1 MNKTGRPQKKSQVIN
16 EGDSEKQKVTDYETN
31 EDGTITATTTDALNP
46 NKKTVQTIVKNGDNE
61 TVTKEVITEGSTTIE
76 RTYTENGTKEVI
88 TTPNG
93 RTETEYNKEN
103 YKITQKKV
111 VNGREYTVEYDGKG
125 NTKVILQN
133 GESVDLLA
141 KRFGTTKSKVL
152 QANNGKIRGWAG
164 DEVVVPGE
172 LDADDK
178 RLHGRQTAEEAK
190 SAYKK
195 VADEIERVNK
205 EASERKTIIFTEKIH
220 KTYEDLARGLFRNEG
235 VPNPTKRE
243 LEKRIKQ
250 LKEANPNVKDGELI
264 GKRIKAPVAAD
275 VHERIAEK
283 EAQRKQEVAKK
294 QKAAENTKLQKE
306 SAKQITAELIKATK
320 GFNDEDAIKRAL
332 NKIDNPEELK
342 EVERLLSS
350 QGYKADQY
358 YSVIEKF
365 MSKEM
370 SGSKFYDK
378 SFDDMEKIV
387 QKWISNGTLTGEA
400 AINAQA
406 RLAARLI
413 IDGCDGLGT
422 DVEETKEGISLIK
435 TPKSTGNK
443 TVDKANAKKVYDKVN
458 NIIKNH
464 SSFGARFKDL
474 KDYLS
479 GDLWASE
486 IKYLDGILAENNAI
500 QGKQKAK
507 AVKDLVQEAV
517 EYAGTDI
524 EYLKQA
530 IKKQLIHQKI
540 E

>member
-1 MNKTGRPQKKSQVIN
+1 MGLSIIRLIVK
-16 EGDSEKQKVTDYETN
+16 
-31 EDGTITATTTDALNP
+31 LNP
-46 NKKTVQTIVKNGDNE
+46 AVKNN
-61 TVTKEVITEGSTTIE
+61 
-76 RTYTENGTKEVI
+76 
-88 TTPNG
+88 
-93 RTETEYNKEN
+93 
-103 YKITQKKV
+103 
-111 VNGREYTVEYDGKG
+111 
-125 NTKVILQN
+125 
-133 GESVDLLA
+133 
-141 KRFGTTKSKVL
+141 
-152 QANNGKIRGWAG
+152 
-164 DEVVVPGE
+164 
-172 LDADDK
+172 
-178 RLHGRQTAEEAK
+178 
-190 SAYKK
+190 
-195 VADEIERVNK
+195 
-205 EASERKTIIFTEKIH
+205 
-220 KTYEDLARGLFRNEG
+220 
-235 VPNPTKRE
+235 KRE